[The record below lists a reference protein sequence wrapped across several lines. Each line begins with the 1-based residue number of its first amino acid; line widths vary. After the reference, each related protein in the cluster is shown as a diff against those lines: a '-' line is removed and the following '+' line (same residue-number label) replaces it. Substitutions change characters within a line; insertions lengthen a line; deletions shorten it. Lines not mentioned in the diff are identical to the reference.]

1 MSKYSEIDNR
11 ARNIENTLRMV
22 RSNPNRWLID
32 ASYQVSDKDMEYYTK
47 LQAECD
53 RYLNAVIE
61 ILEEQS
67 KADQAKLD
75 AIEELL
81 SE

>member
-1 MSKYSEIDNR
+1 MSKFNEISNR
-11 ARNIENTLRMV
+11 ARNIGNTLRMI

-32 ASYQVSDKDMEYYTK
+32 ASYQESDKDMEYYAK

-53 RYLNAVIE
+53 RYINAVTA
-61 ILEEQS
+61 ILEEQL
-67 KADQAKLD
+67 KADQSKID